1 MSLTSYNL
9 WKRWLKVSI
18 ALDRLTV
25 LVTDA
30 ESVPDMGE
38 IELGTAAVGNKTF
51 FNVPG
56 SEMEL

>member
-1 MSLTSYNL
+1 M
-9 WKRWLKVSI
+9 SI
-18 ALDRLTV
+18 ALARLTV

-30 ESVPDMGE
+30 ERDPDMGE

-51 FNVPG
+51 FNVPD